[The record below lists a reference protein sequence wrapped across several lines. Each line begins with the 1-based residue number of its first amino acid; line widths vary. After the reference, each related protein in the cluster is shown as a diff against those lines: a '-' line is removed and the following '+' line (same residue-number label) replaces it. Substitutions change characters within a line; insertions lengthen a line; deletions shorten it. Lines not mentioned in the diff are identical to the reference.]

1 MNKRVK
7 KILSG
12 VLLLVVL
19 AGGIIWVSSKFIHL
33 GCIEYT
39 DNAQVNQHIVPVN
52 SRISGFIK
60 EVRFDEYS
68 HVKKGDTLVI
78 IEDSEFRLHLAQ
90 AKADYQNAIAGKSVT
105 GSSISTI
112 NNNIAVNEATI
123 EEARILMENAEKDFY
138 RYQNLLEQHAVTRQ
152 QYDGVKTNYEAMK
165 AKYETLKR
173 QRQSTALVR
182 NELTQ
187 RLDQN
192 NAGIELAQAALDLA
206 YLNLSYTVIT
216 APCNGYTS
224 HKNIQ
229 VGQLVQPGQTMVE
242 IVDESDVWVIA
253 NYKETQTA
261 NINEGMPV
269 KISVDAI
276 PNVTFN
282 GVVKSL
288 SASTGASVSLLPQDN
303 SAGNFVKI
311 EQRIPVRIEFTSDN
325 RTEDMKRLKAG
336 LNVECEVKY

>member
-1 MNKRVK
+1 MRKKVK

-12 VLLLVVL
+12 LLIIAVLI
-19 AGGIIWVSSKFIHL
+19 GGVTWVSSKFIHL
-33 GCIEYT
+33 GNVEFT

-52 SRISGFIK
+52 SRVAGFIK
-60 EVRFDEYS
+60 EIRFDEYS
-68 HVKKGDTLVI
+68 HVMKGDTLVI
-78 IEDSEFRLHLAQ
+78 IEDSEFRLRLAQ
-90 AKADYQNAIAGKSVT
+90 ANADYANALAGKNVT

-112 NNNIAVNEATI
+112 SNNIAVNEATI
-123 EEARILMENAEKDFY
+123 EEARIVLENAEKDY
-138 RYQNLLEQHAVTRQ
+138 HRYENLLAQNAVTRQ
-152 QYDGVKTNYEAMK
+152 QYDAVKTDYEAMK

-173 QRQSTALVR
+173 QRHSTALAR
-182 NELTQ
+182 DELSQ
-187 RLDQN
+187 RLTQN
-192 NAGIELAQAALDLA
+192 NAGIELAQAALALA
-206 YLNLSYTVIT
+206 QLNLSYTIIT
-216 APCNGYTS
+216 APCDGYTS

-261 NINEGMPV
+261 NIAEGMAV
-269 KISVDAI
+269 DIKVDAI
-276 PNVTFN
+276 PGITFN

-311 EQRIPVRIEFTSDN
+311 EQRIPVRIDFTTDN
-325 RTEDMKRLKAG
+325 EVDDMKRLRAG

>member
-1 MNKRVK
+1 MKKRVK

-12 VLLLVVL
+12 VLVIIVLLVGVT
-19 AGGIIWVSSKFIHL
+19 WVASKFIHL
-33 GCIEYT
+33 GNVEYT

-52 SRISGFIK
+52 SRVPGFIK
-60 EVRFDEYS
+60 EIRFEEYT

-90 AKADYQNAIAGKSVT
+90 AKADYANALAGKNVT
-105 GSSISTI
+105 GSTISTI
-112 NNNIAVNEATI
+112 SNNIAVNEATI
-123 EEARILMENAEKDFY
+123 EEARIVMENAEKDFH
-138 RYQNLLEQHAVTRQ
+138 RYENLLVQNAVTRQ

-173 QRQSTALVR
+173 QRQSTALAR
-182 NELTQ
+182 EELSQ
-187 RLDQN
+187 RLTQN

-206 YLNLSYTVIT
+206 ELNLSYTIIT
-216 APCNGYTS
+216 APCDGYTS

-242 IVDESDVWVIA
+242 VVDESEVWVIA

-261 NINEGMPV
+261 NIEEGMDV
-269 KISVDAI
+269 EISVDAV
-276 PNVTFN
+276 PGVTFK
-282 GVVKSL
+282 GKVKSL

-311 EQRIPVRIEFTSDN
+311 EQRVPVRIEFTEDN
-325 RTEDMKRLKAG
+325 KVEDMKRLRAG
-336 LNVECEVKY
+336 LNVECEVNY

>member
-1 MNKRVK
+1 MRKKVK

-12 VLLLVVL
+12 LLIIAVLI
-19 AGGIIWVSSKFIHL
+19 GGVTWVSSKFIHL
-33 GCIEYT
+33 GNVEFT

-52 SRISGFIK
+52 SRVTGFIK
-60 EVRFDEYS
+60 EIRFDEYS
-68 HVKKGDTLVI
+68 HVMKGDTLVI
-78 IEDSEFRLHLAQ
+78 IEDSEFRLRLAQ
-90 AKADYQNAIAGKSVT
+90 ANADYANALAGKNVT

-112 NNNIAVNEATI
+112 SNNIAVNEATI
-123 EEARILMENAEKDFY
+123 EEARIVLENAEKDY
-138 RYQNLLEQHAVTRQ
+138 HRYENLLAQNAVTRQ
-152 QYDGVKTNYEAMK
+152 QYDAVKTDYEAMK

-173 QRQSTALVR
+173 QRHSTALAR
-182 NELTQ
+182 DELSQ
-187 RLDQN
+187 RLTQN
-192 NAGIELAQAALDLA
+192 NAGIELAQAALALA
-206 YLNLSYTVIT
+206 QLNLSYTIIT
-216 APCNGYTS
+216 APCDGYTS

-261 NINEGMPV
+261 NIAEGMAV
-269 KISVDAI
+269 DIKVDAI
-276 PNVTFN
+276 PGITFN

-311 EQRIPVRIEFTSDN
+311 EQRIPVRIDFTTDN
-325 RTEDMKRLKAG
+325 EVDDMKRLRAG

>member
-1 MNKRVK
+1 MNKRAK
-7 KILSG
+7 KIFSG
-12 VLLLVVL
+12 VLLTIVLV
-19 AGGIIWVSSKFIHL
+19 GGVIWVSSKFIHL
-33 GCIEYT
+33 GRVEYT

-52 SRISGFIK
+52 SRVPGFIK
-60 EVRFDEYS
+60 EIRFDEYS
-68 HVKKGDTLVI
+68 YVEKGDTLVI
-78 IEDSEFRLHLAQ
+78 IEDSEFVLHLAQ

-123 EEARILMENAEKDFY
+123 EEARIVMENAEKDFN
-138 RYQNLLEQHAVTRQ
+138 RYQNLLEQNAVTRQ

-182 NELTQ
+182 EELTQ

-206 YLNLSYTVIT
+206 QLNLSYTIIT
-216 APCNGYTS
+216 APCSGYTS
-224 HKNIQ
+224 HRDIQ

-242 IVDESDVWVIA
+242 VVDDSDVWVIA

-261 NINEGMPV
+261 NIVSGMPV
-269 KISVDAI
+269 TITVDAI
-276 PNVTFN
+276 PDVTFK
-282 GVVKSL
+282 GIVKSL

-311 EQRIPVRIEFTSDN
+311 EQRIPVRIEFTQDN
-325 RTEDMKRLKAG
+325 KVEDMKRLKAG

>member
-1 MNKRVK
+1 MRKKVK
-7 KILSG
+7 KFLSG
-12 VLLLVVL
+12 LLIIAVLI
-19 AGGIIWVSSKFIHL
+19 GGVTWVSSKFIHL
-33 GCIEYT
+33 GNVEFT

-52 SRISGFIK
+52 SRVTGFIK
-60 EVRFDEYS
+60 EIRFDEYS
-68 HVKKGDTLVI
+68 HVMKGDTLVI
-78 IEDSEFRLHLAQ
+78 IEDSEFRLRLAQ
-90 AKADYQNAIAGKSVT
+90 ANADYANALAGKNVT

-112 NNNIAVNEATI
+112 SNNIAVNEATI
-123 EEARILMENAEKDFY
+123 EEARIVLENAEKDY
-138 RYQNLLEQHAVTRQ
+138 HRYENLLAQNAVTRQ
-152 QYDGVKTNYEAMK
+152 QYDAVKTDYEAMK

-173 QRQSTALVR
+173 QRHSTALAR
-182 NELTQ
+182 DELSQ
-187 RLDQN
+187 RLTQN
-192 NAGIELAQAALDLA
+192 NAGIELAQAALALA
-206 YLNLSYTVIT
+206 QLNLSYTIIT
-216 APCNGYTS
+216 APCDGYTS

-261 NINEGMPV
+261 NIAEGMAV
-269 KISVDAI
+269 DIKVDAI
-276 PNVTFN
+276 PGITFN

-311 EQRIPVRIEFTSDN
+311 EQRIPVRIDFTTDN
-325 RTEDMKRLKAG
+325 EVDDMKRLRAG

>member
-1 MNKRVK
+1 MRKKVK

-12 VLLLVVL
+12 LLIIAVLI
-19 AGGIIWVSSKFIHL
+19 GGVTWVSSKFIHL
-33 GCIEYT
+33 GNVEFT

-52 SRISGFIK
+52 SRVTGFIK
-60 EVRFDEYS
+60 EIRFDEYS
-68 HVKKGDTLVI
+68 HVMKGDTLVI
-78 IEDSEFRLHLAQ
+78 IEDSEFRLRLAQ
-90 AKADYQNAIAGKSVT
+90 ANADYANALAEKNVT

-112 NNNIAVNEATI
+112 SNNIAVNEATI
-123 EEARILMENAEKDFY
+123 EEARIVLENAEKDY
-138 RYQNLLEQHAVTRQ
+138 HRYENLLAQNAVTRQ
-152 QYDGVKTNYEAMK
+152 QYDAVKTDYEAMK

-173 QRQSTALVR
+173 QRHSTALAR
-182 NELTQ
+182 DELSQ
-187 RLDQN
+187 RLTQN
-192 NAGIELAQAALDLA
+192 NAGIELAQAALALA
-206 YLNLSYTVIT
+206 QLNLSYTIIT
-216 APCNGYTS
+216 APCDGYTS

-261 NINEGMPV
+261 NIAEGMAV
-269 KISVDAI
+269 DIKVDAI
-276 PNVTFN
+276 PGITFN

-311 EQRIPVRIEFTSDN
+311 EQRIPVRIDFTTDN
-325 RTEDMKRLKAG
+325 EVDDMKRLRAG

>member
-1 MNKRVK
+1 MRKKVK
-7 KILSG
+7 KFLSG
-12 VLLLVVL
+12 LLIIAVLI
-19 AGGIIWVSSKFIHL
+19 GGVTWVSSKFIHL
-33 GCIEYT
+33 GNVEFT

-52 SRISGFIK
+52 SRVTGFIK
-60 EVRFDEYS
+60 EIRFDEYS
-68 HVKKGDTLVI
+68 HVMKGDTLVI
-78 IEDSEFRLHLAQ
+78 IEDSEFLLRLAQ
-90 AKADYQNAIAGKSVT
+90 ANADYANALAGKNVT

-112 NNNIAVNEATI
+112 SNNIAVNEATI
-123 EEARILMENAEKDFY
+123 EEARIVLENAEKDY
-138 RYQNLLEQHAVTRQ
+138 HRYENLLAQNAVTRQ
-152 QYDGVKTNYEAMK
+152 QYDAVKTDYEAMK

-173 QRQSTALVR
+173 QRHSTALAR
-182 NELTQ
+182 DELSQ
-187 RLDQN
+187 RLTQN
-192 NAGIELAQAALDLA
+192 NAGIELAQAALALA
-206 YLNLSYTVIT
+206 QLNLSYTIIT
-216 APCNGYTS
+216 APCDGYTS

-261 NINEGMPV
+261 NIAEGMAV
-269 KISVDAI
+269 DIKVDAI
-276 PNVTFN
+276 PGITFN

-311 EQRIPVRIEFTSDN
+311 EQRIPVRIDFTTDN
-325 RTEDMKRLKAG
+325 EVDDMKRLRAG

>member
-1 MNKRVK
+1 MKKRVK

-12 VLLLVVL
+12 ILVILVLLIGVT
-19 AGGIIWVSSKFIHL
+19 WVASKFIHL
-33 GCIEYT
+33 GNVEYT
-39 DNAQVNQHIVPVN
+39 DNAQINQHIVPVN
-52 SRISGFIK
+52 SRVPGFIK
-60 EVRFDEYS
+60 EIRFEEYT
-68 HVKKGDTLVI
+68 HVMKGDTLVI

-90 AKADYQNAIAGKSVT
+90 AKADFENALAGRNVT
-105 GSSISTI
+105 GSTISTI
-112 NNNIAVNEATI
+112 SNNIAVNEATI
-123 EEARILMENAEKDFY
+123 EEARIVMENAEKDFH
-138 RYQNLLEQHAVTRQ
+138 RYENLLAQNAVTRQ

-173 QRQSTALVR
+173 QRQSTALAR
-182 NELTQ
+182 EELSQ
-187 RLDQN
+187 RLTQN

-206 YLNLSYTVIT
+206 NLNLSYTIIT
-216 APCNGYTS
+216 APCDGYTS

-229 VGQLVQPGQTMVE
+229 EGQLVQPGQTMVE

-261 NINEGMPV
+261 NIGVGMDV
-269 KISVDAI
+269 EIKVDAV
-276 PNVTFN
+276 PNVTFK

-311 EQRIPVRIEFTSDN
+311 EQRVPVRIEFTEDN
-325 RTEDMKRLKAG
+325 KAEDMKRLRAG
-336 LNVECEVKY
+336 LNVECEVNY